1 MIGITDSLSQSGGV
15 MGRFLWVL
23 TPVFFI
29 TSIIQLIA
37 IDSYFAEHLQWNGFV
52 AFIAAFILTWF
63 PVLGSLAGILG
74 AVMVWHWGILFATL
88 LFIWPTLLFFNNQTT
103 HNLISK
109 FDSTIKKL
117 KYIIRAIFIEFPLII
132 LKIFE
137 EIVTNKL
144 FIYLLIVIIA
154 LFLYATYNQQQQLL
168 KNKQNYAHTP
178 SLLIT
183 NNVPKPQSKTNIH
196 DDKSQFNSVEPKIKQ
211 APKNT
216 TKSTSKNLK
225 PKHKET
231 PPPISKQ
238 REIIEVTGTQDG
250 RYSYFTT
257 ALWDGLGQNESDFT
271 DYAIEKIDN
280 ANGKRSIIAKTEH
293 NTGASKNESILNHLI
308 LSNNGDT
315 LFFHSH
321 TLNAPN
327 AIYSLDLHNKRI
339 QFITYGDLVCQV
351 KHKNFDGNYKN
362 ELVIVQ
368 HGTKGEF
375 DKSVTLYTPQ
385 GERLGV
391 IGGNDTSK
399 VELSS
404 FCTFVDNSAFR

>member
-1 MIGITDSLSQSGGV
+1 
-15 MGRFLWVL
+15 MGRFLWLL

-63 PVLGSLAGILG
+63 PILGSIAGILG
-74 AVMVWHWGILFATL
+74 AVMVWHWDVLFEIL

-109 FDSTIKKL
+109 FDSGIKKA
-117 KYIIRAIFIEFPLII
+117 KYIMRAIFIETPLTI
-132 LKIFE
+132 LKILE
-137 EIVTNKL
+137 EIVTNKV
-144 FIYLLIVIIA
+144 FIYLIVVTIS
-154 LFLYATYNQQQQLL
+154 LFFYATYNQQQQLL

-178 SLLIT
+178 SLSIT
-183 NNVPKPQSKTNIH
+183 ENTPKPQSKTDIH
-196 DDKSQFNSVEPKIKQ
+196 DDKTQFNSVDPKIKQ

-216 TKSTSKNLK
+216 TKSISNNSK

-231 PPPISKQ
+231 PPSIIKQ
-238 REIIEVTGTQDG
+238 REIIDVIGTQDG
-250 RYSYFTT
+250 KYSYFTT
-257 ALWDGLGQNESDFT
+257 ALWDGLGQSESDFT

-280 ANGKRSIIAKTEH
+280 TNGNRSIIAKAEH
-293 NTGASKNESILNHLI
+293 NTGASKNETILNHLI
-308 LSNNGDT
+308 LSNDGDT

-327 AIYSLDLHNKRI
+327 AIYSLDLHNKRM

-385 GERLGV
+385 GERLGI
-391 IGGNDTSK
+391 IGGNDTTK
-399 VELSS
+399 RELSY
-404 FCTFVDNSAFR
+404 FCTSVDNSAFK

>member
-1 MIGITDSLSQSGGV
+1 MS
-15 MGRFLWVL
+15 RFLWLL

-37 IDSYFAEHLQWNGFV
+37 IDSYFAEHLHWNGFV
-52 AFIAAFILTWF
+52 AFIAALILTWF
-63 PVLGSLAGILG
+63 PILGSLAGILG
-74 AVMVWHWGILFATL
+74 AVMVWHWDILFAIL
-88 LFIWPTLLFFNNQTT
+88 LFIWPTLLFFNDQITY
-103 HNLISK
+103 NLITR
-109 FDSTIKKL
+109 FDSTIKKA
-117 KYIIRAIFIEFPLII
+117 KYIMRAIFIEAPLIT
-132 LKIFE
+132 LKIIE
-137 EIVTNKL
+137 EIVTSKV
-144 FIYLLIVIIA
+144 FIYTLIVTIS
-154 LFLYATYNQQQQLL
+154 LFFYATYNQQQQLL

-178 SLLIT
+178 SLSIT
-183 NNVPKPQSKTNIH
+183 ENTPTPQSKTNIH
-196 DDKSQFNSVEPKIKQ
+196 DDKSHFNSVETKIKQ

-216 TKSTSKNLK
+216 TKSTNKNSK

-238 REIIEVTGTQDG
+238 REIIDVIGTQDG
-250 RYSYFTT
+250 KYSYFTT

-293 NTGASKNESILNHLI
+293 NTGASENETILNHLI
-308 LSNNGDT
+308 LSNDGDT

-321 TLNAPN
+321 TLNTPN
-327 AIYSLDLHNKRI
+327 AIYSLDLHNKTIR
-339 QFITYGDLVCQV
+339 FIAYGDLVCQV

-368 HGTKGEF
+368 HGTNGEF

-385 GERLGV
+385 GERLGI
-391 IGGNDTSK
+391 IGGNDTTK
-399 VELSS
+399 RELSY
-404 FCTFVDNSAFR
+404 FCTSVDNSAFK